1 MSYPKFTEYELE
13 AFKEHEKEL
22 LDEEDSITEA
32 IKDLKLDA
40 MSRDALQRKAARW
53 KLELDALKYPAD
65 ELLNKN
71 IKNLKESLSFWLSG
85 ILTNEDGNPNKLR
98 KVIKKY
104 QSRINSKNAKLDR
117 PRLKLKAIKQTKDE
131 SEESSLRAIKPTK
144 DELEEF
150 KVKFQDKR
158 ERDGLTGDYGW
169 IKAAANHYGY
179 NRKGIST
186 IFNKK

>member
-22 LDEEDSITEA
+22 LDEEDSITQA

-53 KLELDALKYPAD
+53 KLELDALEHPSE

-71 IKNLKESLSFWLSG
+71 IKNLKESLSFWFSG
-85 ILTNEDGNPNKLR
+85 TFTNEDGKPNKLG

-104 QSRINSKNAKLDR
+104 LSRINSKNAKSDR
-117 PRLKLKAIKQTKDE
+117 PRLKLK
-131 SEESSLRAIKPTK
+131 AIKPTK

-150 KVKFQDKR
+150 RVKFQDKR

-169 IKAAANHYGY
+169 IKAAVNHYGY
-179 NRKGIST
+179 SRRRISAF
-186 IFNKK
+186 FNKK

>member
-22 LDEEDSITEA
+22 LDEEDSITQA

-53 KLELDALKYPAD
+53 KLELDALEHPSE

-85 ILTNEDGNPNKLR
+85 IFTNEDGKPNKLG

-104 QSRINSKNAKLDR
+104 LSRINSKNAKSDR
-117 PRLKLKAIKQTKDE
+117 PRLKLKLK
-131 SEESSLRAIKPTK
+131 AIKPTK

-150 KVKFQDKR
+150 RFKFQDKR
-158 ERDGLTGDYGW
+158 ERDGVTGDYGW

-179 NRKGIST
+179 DRKGISA

>member
-1 MSYPKFTEYELE
+1 
-13 AFKEHEKEL
+13 
-22 LDEEDSITEA
+22 
-32 IKDLKLDA
+32 
-40 MSRDALQRKAARW
+40 
-53 KLELDALKYPAD
+53 
-65 ELLNKN
+65 
-71 IKNLKESLSFWLSG
+71 
-85 ILTNEDGNPNKLR
+85 LTNEDGNPNKLR

-158 ERDGLTGDYGW
+158 ERDGLNGCYGW
-169 IKAAANHYGY
+169 IKAAKNHYGY
-179 NRKGIST
+179 SRRQISA

>member
-13 AFKEHEKEL
+13 AIEEHEKEL

-117 PRLKLKAIKQTKDE
+117 PRVGAIK
-131 SEESSLRAIKPTK
+131 LTK

-150 KVKFQDKR
+150 RVKFQDKR

-169 IKAAANHYGY
+169 IKAAENHFGY
-179 NRKGIST
+179 SRRRISAF
-186 IFNKK
+186 FNKK

>member
-22 LDEEDSITEA
+22 LDEEDSITQA
-32 IKDLKLDA
+32 IKDLKLDV

-53 KLELDALKYPAD
+53 KLELDALEHPAE

-71 IKNLKESLSFWLSG
+71 IKNLKESLSFWFSG
-85 ILTNEDGNPNKLR
+85 TFTNEDGKPNKLG

-104 QSRINSKNAKLDR
+104 LSRINSKNAKSDR
-117 PRLKLKAIKQTKDE
+117 PRLKLKAIKPTKNE
-131 SEESSLRAIKPTK
+131 LEESSVKAIKPTK

-150 KVKFQDKR
+150 RVKFQDKR

-169 IKAAANHYGY
+169 IKAAVNHYGY
-179 NRKGIST
+179 SRRRISAF
-186 IFNKK
+186 FNKK